1 MHFRFI
7 MTRQHFCQW
16 GWPRSVRDKG
26 GSTGRG
32 RSGLDGLLLLSA
44 VEETSVRELPRTVGI
59 VSVGIRTQCTRNFD
73 GVRWGFCLL
82 GVELDVPCDLT
93 SRRTISVVCSDL
105 VMLLNQNAGKR
116 HYHRKFWLERFTGTT
131 TRYRTLL
138 PNDSRLFPYLSLIHI
153 WRCRRSYACRSRWS
167 PYH

>member
-93 SRRTISVVCSDL
+93 SRRTISVVCKILSCCWIRMQEKDTITESFGWRDL
-105 VMLLNQNAGKR
+105 
-116 HYHRKFWLERFTGTT
+116 LERLPVTVRYYRIIRGCFHIYSTASTEVT
-131 TRYRTLL
+131 TRM
-138 PNDSRLFPYLSLIHI
+138 PSSG
-153 WRCRRSYACRSRWS
+153 
-167 PYH
+167 